1 MPAKELREGLKAPA
15 FRAKAHTGETVA
27 SKDLADRWK
36 VLFFYPKA
44 STSGCTKEARAFQEA
59 KGKFTRR
66 KTAILGISRDG
77 EKANGNFAAK
87 YGLKFPL
94 LCDTDVSIH
103 DKYGVM
109 KEKVM
114 YGKKRLG
121 VDRSTFL
128 IAPDGRIAKMWRGVK
143 VAGHVDDVYAALKEA
158 QAAK

>member
-15 FRAKAHTGETVA
+15 FKLNAHTGDSVA
-27 SKDLADRWK
+27 SKDFADRWY
-36 VLFFYPKA
+36 VLFYYPKA
-44 STSGCTKEARAFQEA
+44 STSGCTKEAQAFQAA

-66 KTAILGISRDG
+66 KTTILGISRDS

-94 LCDTDVSIH
+94 LSDTDQAVH

-128 IAPDGRIAKMWRGVK
+128 VGPDGRIAKMWRGVK
-143 VAGHVDDVYAALKEA
+143 VAGHVDEVYEALKEA
-158 QAAK
+158 QAKK